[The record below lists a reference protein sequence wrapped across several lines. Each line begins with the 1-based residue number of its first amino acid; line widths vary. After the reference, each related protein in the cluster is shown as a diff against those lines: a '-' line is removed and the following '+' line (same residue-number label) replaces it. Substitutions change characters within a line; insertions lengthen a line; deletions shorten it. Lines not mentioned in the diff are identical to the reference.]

1 MNSETERKGKII
13 TMLFTA
19 YGQAGEA
26 ERMAMYVKKLK
37 DIPADVLDKACD
49 KAVMESR
56 YLPSIAELV
65 QSAQSIAEQISG
77 TGSPSWEEAWKQIEK
92 EMRNTFVYGK
102 PQFTH
107 KEIADAVNAFG
118 WEELCSVLTKDLPIV
133 RAQLRDM
140 YKSICERKK
149 TQRMNSYILGE
160 AVLIE
165 SENKV
170 RLMLNERRKQD

>member
-1 MNSETERKGKII
+1 MVEQKHVEEITKLFAAFGQSSEGKRIAVYCQY
-13 TMLFTA
+13 L
-19 YGQAGEA
+19 E
-26 ERMAMYVKKLK
+26 
-37 DIPADVLDKACD
+37 DIPADILAKVCK
-49 KAVMESR
+49 KSIMECK
-56 YLPSIAELV
+56 YLPTIAELV
-65 QSAQSIAEQISG
+65 QSAQNLVEQVSG
-77 TGSPSWEEAWKQIEK
+77 TGAPSWEEAWKQIEK